1 MYAILGATGSVGSVI
16 ANTLLAKGEKVRVLG
31 RDRGRLER
39 FVRKGAEAATANVKN
54 AAALTKALA
63 GVRAAFLMIPP
74 DMTSQDYR
82 ADQELASDALASA
95 VREAGLQYAV
105 FLSSIGA
112 NVPAGTGPIAGLN
125 AAEEKLN
132 AVDGLHVLHLR
143 PAYFMENN
151 LAAMGMIQG
160 MGILG
165 NALRP
170 ELKIAMIATRD
181 VGDYAARRILNLD
194 FAGKKTRELL
204 GERDLSMN
212 ETAAIIARGI
222 GKPDL
227 RYVQF
232 PYEQV
237 QQVLAQMGIPVKTAA
252 MFIEMYKAFNEG
264 AVVAQEPRSAENT
277 TPTSLEKFV
286 QEVFAPAY
294 QGKAA
299 TA

>member
-1 MYAILGATGSVGSVI
+1 MYTILGATGNIGSVI
-16 ANTLLAKGEKVRVLG
+16 TKSLLG
-31 RDRGRLER
+31 RARSYGWSGGMPAGWISI
-39 FVRKGAEAATANVKN
+39 VRKGAEAAVADVTD

-74 DMTSQDYR
+74 DMTSPDYR
-82 ADQELASDALASA
+82 GDQERASDAIASA
-95 VREAGLQYAV
+95 VQEAGLRYAV

-112 NVPAGTGPIAGLN
+112 HVAAGTGPIAGLH

-132 AVDGLHVLHLR
+132 AVSALNVLHLR
-143 PAYFMENN
+143 PAYFMENH
-151 LAAMGMIQG
+151 LAGMGMIQG

-165 NALRP
+165 NALLP
-170 ELKIAMIATRD
+170 ELKMAMIATRD
-181 VGDYAARRILNLD
+181 IGDYAAERLYRLD
-194 FAGKKTRELL
+194 FSGKQTRELL

-237 QQVLAQMGIPVKTAA
+237 HQVLTQMGIPVKTAA
-252 MFIEMYKAFNEG
+252 MFIEMDKALNEG
-264 AVVAQEPRSAENT
+264 VVVAQERRSAENT

>member
-1 MYAILGATGSVGSVI
+1 MYAIMGATGNVGSVI
-16 ANTLLAKGEKVRVLG
+16 ANSLLAKGERVRVVG
-31 RDRGRLER
+31 RDQGRLEK
-39 FVRKGAEAATANVKN
+39 FVRKGAEAVTANVKDL
-54 AAALTKALA
+54 AALTEALV
-63 GVRAAFLMIPP
+63 GVHAAFLMIPP
-74 DMTSQDYR
+74 DMTSEDYR
-82 ADQELASDALASA
+82 TDQERASDAMARA
-95 VREAGLQYAV
+95 VEEAGLEYAV

-112 NVPAGTGPIAGLN
+112 QVAAGTGPIAGLHG
-125 AAEEKLN
+125 AEEKLN
-132 AVDGLHVLHLR
+132 AVSALNVLHLR

-165 NALRP
+165 NALQP
-170 ELKIAMIATRD
+170 DLKLAMIATRD
-181 VGDYAARRILNLD
+181 IGDYAARRILSLD
-194 FAGKKTRELL
+194 FAGKGTRELL

-237 QQVLAQMGIPVKTAA
+237 QQVLTQMGIPVKTAA
-252 MFIEMYKAFNEG
+252 LFIEMYRAFNEG
-264 AVVAQEPRSAENT
+264 LVVAQQPRSAENT
-277 TPTSLEKFV
+277 TPTSIEKFV
-286 QEVFAPAY
+286 QDVFAPAY

-299 TA
+299 AA

>member
-1 MYAILGATGSVGSVI
+1 MYAILGATGHVGSVI
-16 ANTLLAKGEKVRVLG
+16 ANSLLGKGEKVRVVG
-31 RDRGRLER
+31 RDTRRLDK
-39 FVRKGAEAATANVKN
+39 FARKGAEAVVANVTD

-63 GVRAAFLMIPP
+63 GVRAAFLMVPP
-74 DMTSQDYR
+74 NMTSEDYR
-82 ADQELASDALASA
+82 GDQERAGDAIASA
-95 VREAGLQYAV
+95 VQEAGLRYAV
-105 FLSSIGA
+105 LLSSIGA
-112 NVPAGTGPIAGLN
+112 HVAAGTGPIAGLH

-132 AVDGLHVLHLR
+132 AVSALNVLHLR
-143 PAYFMENN
+143 PAYFMENH
-151 LAAMGMIQG
+151 LAGMGMIQG

-165 NALRP
+165 NALLP
-170 ELKIAMIATRD
+170 ELKMAMIATRD
-181 VGDYAARRILNLD
+181 IGDYAAERLYRLD
-194 FAGKKTRELL
+194 FSGKQTRELL

-237 QQVLAQMGIPVKTAA
+237 QQVLTQMGIPVKTAA

-264 AVVAQEPRSAENT
+264 VVVAQERRSAENA

>member
-1 MYAILGATGSVGSVI
+1 MYAILGATGHVGSVI
-16 ANTLLAKGEKVRVLG
+16 ANSLLGKGEKVRVVG
-31 RDRGRLER
+31 RDRGRLEK
-39 FVRKGAEAATANVKN
+39 FVRKGGEAVTANVTD

-63 GVRAAFLMIPP
+63 RVRAAFLMIPP
-74 DMTSQDYR
+74 NMTSQDYR
-82 ADQELASDALASA
+82 ADQELASDAIASA
-95 VREAGLQYAV
+95 VQESGLQYAV

-112 NVPAGTGPIAGLN
+112 HAPAGTGPIAGLH

-132 AVDGLHVLHLR
+132 AVSALNVLHLR

-151 LAAMGMIQG
+151 LPGMGMIQD

-165 NALRP
+165 NALQP
-170 ELKIAMIATRD
+170 DLKLATIATRD
-181 VGDYAARRILNLD
+181 IGDYAARRIYSLD
-194 FAGKKTRELL
+194 FSGKQTRELL

-227 RYVQF
+227 RYVPF

-237 QQVLAQMGIPVKTAA
+237 QQVLMQMGIPAKTAA
-252 MFIEMYKAFNEG
+252 LFIEMYKAFNEG
-264 AVVAQEPRSAENT
+264 VVVAQERRSAENT
-277 TPTSLEKFV
+277 TPTSMEKFV

>member
-1 MYAILGATGSVGSVI
+1 MYAILGATGNVGSVI
-16 ANTLLAKGEKVRVLG
+16 ANGLLAKGEKVRVVG
-31 RDRGRLER
+31 RDSNRLDK
-39 FVRKGAEAATANVKN
+39 FVRRGAEAVTANVQD
-54 AAALTKALA
+54 ATALTQALV

-74 DMTSQDYR
+74 NVKSQDYR
-82 ADQELASDALASA
+82 ADQEVASDAIVSA
-95 VREAGLQYAV
+95 VRQADLRYAV

-112 NVPAGTGPIAGLN
+112 HVPAGTGPIAGLHS
-125 AAEEKLN
+125 AEEKLN
-132 AVDGLHVLHLR
+132 AVGGVNVLHLR

-151 LAAMGMIQG
+151 LAGMGMIHA
-160 MGILG
+160 MGVLG
-165 NALRP
+165 NALRA

-181 VGDYAARRILNLD
+181 IGDYAARRIYSLD
-194 FAGKKTRELL
+194 FSGKETQELL

-237 QQVLAQMGIPVKTAA
+237 QQVLVQMGIPVKTAA
-252 MFIEMYKAFNEG
+252 LFIEMYKAFNED
-264 AVVAQEPRSAENT
+264 VVAAQEPRSAENT
-277 TPTSLEKFV
+277 TPTPLEKFV

-294 QGKAA
+294 QGRAA

>member
-1 MYAILGATGSVGSVI
+1 MYAIMGATGNVGSVI
-16 ANTLLAKGEKVRVLG
+16 ANSLLAKGERVRVVG
-31 RDRGRLER
+31 RDQGRLEK
-39 FVRKGAEAATANVKN
+39 FVRKGAEAVTANVKDL
-54 AAALTKALA
+54 AALTEALV
-63 GVRAAFLMIPP
+63 GVHAAFLMIPP
-74 DMTSQDYR
+74 DMTSEDYR
-82 ADQELASDALASA
+82 TDQERASDAMARA
-95 VREAGLQYAV
+95 VQEAGLEYAV

-112 NVPAGTGPIAGLN
+112 HVAAGTGPIAGLHG
-125 AAEEKLN
+125 AEEKLN
-132 AVDGLHVLHLR
+132 AVSALNVLHLR

-151 LAAMGMIQG
+151 LAGMGMIQG

-165 NALRP
+165 NALQP
-170 ELKIAMIATRD
+170 DLKLAMIATRD
-181 VGDYAARRILNLD
+181 VGDYAARRILSLD
-194 FAGKKTRELL
+194 FVGKETRELL

-237 QQVLAQMGIPVKTAA
+237 QQVLTQMGIPEKTAA
-252 MFIEMYKAFNEG
+252 LFIEMYRAFNEG

-277 TPTSLEKFV
+277 TSTSIEKFV
-286 QEVFAPAY
+286 QDVFAPAY

-299 TA
+299 AA

>member
-1 MYAILGATGSVGSVI
+1 MYAILGATGNVGSVI
-16 ANTLLAKGEKVRVLG
+16 ANGLLAKGEKVRVVG
-31 RDRGRLER
+31 RDSNRLDK
-39 FVRKGAEAATANVKN
+39 FVRRGAEAVTANIQDATALTQ
-54 AAALTKALA
+54 ALV

-74 DMTSQDYR
+74 KVKSQDYR
-82 ADQELASDALASA
+82 ADQEVASDAIVSA
-95 VREAGLQYAV
+95 VRQADLRYAV

-112 NVPAGTGPIAGLN
+112 HVPAGTGPIAGLHS
-125 AAEEKLN
+125 AEEKLN
-132 AVDGLHVLHLR
+132 AVGGLNVLHLR

-151 LAAMGMIQG
+151 LAGIGMIHAMGV
-160 MGILG
+160 LG
-165 NALRP
+165 NALRA

-181 VGDYAARRILNLD
+181 IGDYAARRIYSLD
-194 FAGKKTRELL
+194 FSGKETQELL

-237 QQVLAQMGIPVKTAA
+237 QQVLVQMGIPVKTAA
-252 MFIEMYKAFNEG
+252 LFIEMYKAFNEDV
-264 AVVAQEPRSAENT
+264 VVAQEPRSAENT
-277 TPTSLEKFV
+277 TPTPLEKFV

-294 QGKAA
+294 QGRAA

>member
-1 MYAILGATGSVGSVI
+1 MYAILGATGNVGSVI
-16 ANTLLAKGEKVRVLG
+16 ANTLLAKGEKVRVVG
-31 RDRGRLER
+31 RDRGRLEK
-39 FVRKGAEAATANVKN
+39 FVRKGAEAVTANVTD
-54 AAALTKALA
+54 AAALTAALA
-63 GVRAAFLMIPP
+63 GARAAFLMIPP
-74 DMTSQDYR
+74 NMTSQDYR
-82 ADQELASDALASA
+82 VDQELASDAIASA
-95 VREAGLQYAV
+95 VQRSGLQYAV

-112 NVPAGTGPIAGLN
+112 HAPAETGPIAGLHT
-125 AAEEKLN
+125 AEEKLN
-132 AVDGLHVLHLR
+132 AVSALNVLHLR

-151 LAAMGMIQG
+151 LAGMGMIHG

-165 NALRP
+165 NALLP
-170 ELKIAMIATRD
+170 ELKMAMIATRD
-181 VGDYAARRILNLD
+181 IGDYAAGRMYSLD
-194 FAGKKTRELL
+194 FSGKQTRELL
-204 GERDLSMN
+204 GERDLSIN

-237 QQVLAQMGIPVKTAA
+237 QQVLMQMGIPVKTAA
-252 MFIEMYKAFNEG
+252 LFIEMYKAFNEG
-264 AVVAQEPRSAENT
+264 VVVAQERHSAENT
-277 TPTSLEKFV
+277 TPTPLEKFV

>member
-1 MYAILGATGSVGSVI
+1 MYAILGATGNVGSVI
-16 ANTLLAKGEKVRVLG
+16 ANTLLAKGEKVRVVG
-31 RDRGRLER
+31 RDRGRLEK
-39 FVRKGAEAATANVKN
+39 FVRKGAEAVTANVTD
-54 AAALTKALA
+54 AAALTAALA
-63 GVRAAFLMIPP
+63 GARAAFLMIPP
-74 DMTSQDYR
+74 NMTSQDYR
-82 ADQELASDALASA
+82 ADQELASDAVASA
-95 VREAGLQYAV
+95 VQRSGLQYAV

-112 NVPAGTGPIAGLN
+112 HVPAGTGPIAGLHT
-125 AAEEKLN
+125 AEEKLN
-132 AVDGLHVLHLR
+132 AVSALNVLHLR

-151 LAAMGMIQG
+151 LAGMGMIHG

-165 NALRP
+165 NALLP
-170 ELKIAMIATRD
+170 ELKMAMIATRD
-181 VGDYAARRILNLD
+181 IGDYAAGRMYSLD
-194 FAGKKTRELL
+194 FSGKQTRELL
-204 GERDLSMN
+204 GERDLSIN

-237 QQVLAQMGIPVKTAA
+237 QQVLMQMGIPVKTAA
-252 MFIEMYKAFNEG
+252 LFIEMYKAFNEG
-264 AVVAQEPRSAENT
+264 VVVAQERRSAENS

-286 QEVFAPAY
+286 QDVFAPAY

>member
-1 MYAILGATGSVGSVI
+1 MYAILGATGNVGSVI
-16 ANTLLAKGEKVRVLG
+16 ANTLLAKGEKVRVVG
-31 RDRGRLER
+31 RDRGRLEK
-39 FVRKGAEAATANVKN
+39 FVRKGAEAVTANVTD
-54 AAALTKALA
+54 AAALTAALA
-63 GVRAAFLMIPP
+63 GARAAFLMIPP
-74 DMTSQDYR
+74 NMTSQDYR
-82 ADQELASDALASA
+82 VDQELASDAIASA
-95 VREAGLQYAV
+95 VQRSGLQYAV

-112 NVPAGTGPIAGLN
+112 HVPAGTGPIAGLHT
-125 AAEEKLN
+125 AEEKLN
-132 AVDGLHVLHLR
+132 AVSALNVLHLR

-151 LAAMGMIQG
+151 LAGMGMIHG

-165 NALRP
+165 NALLP
-170 ELKIAMIATRD
+170 ELKMAMIATRD
-181 VGDYAARRILNLD
+181 IGDYAAGRMYSLD
-194 FAGKKTRELL
+194 FSGKQTRELL
-204 GERDLSMN
+204 GERDLSIN

-237 QQVLAQMGIPVKTAA
+237 QQVLMQMGIPVKTAA
-252 MFIEMYKAFNEG
+252 LFIEMYKAFNEG
-264 AVVAQEPRSAENT
+264 VVVAQERRSAENS

-286 QEVFAPAY
+286 QDVFAPAY

>member
-1 MYAILGATGSVGSVI
+1 MYAILGATGNVGSVI
-16 ANTLLAKGEKVRVLG
+16 ANTLLAKGEKVRVVG
-31 RDRGRLER
+31 RDRGRLEK
-39 FVRKGAEAATANVKN
+39 FVRKGAEAVTANVTD
-54 AAALTKALA
+54 AAALTAALA
-63 GVRAAFLMIPP
+63 GARAAFLMIPP
-74 DMTSQDYR
+74 NMTSQDYR
-82 ADQELASDALASA
+82 ADQELASDAIASA
-95 VREAGLQYAV
+95 VQRSGLQYAV

-112 NVPAGTGPIAGLN
+112 HAPAETGPIAGLHT
-125 AAEEKLN
+125 AEEKLN
-132 AVDGLHVLHLR
+132 AVSALNVLHLR

-151 LAAMGMIQG
+151 LAGMGMIHG

-165 NALRP
+165 NALLP
-170 ELKIAMIATRD
+170 ELKMAMIATRD
-181 VGDYAARRILNLD
+181 IGDYAAGRMYSLD
-194 FAGKKTRELL
+194 FSGKQTRELL
-204 GERDLSMN
+204 GERDLSIN

-237 QQVLAQMGIPVKTAA
+237 QQVLMQMGIPVKTAA
-252 MFIEMYKAFNEG
+252 LFIEMYKAFNEG
-264 AVVAQEPRSAENT
+264 VVVAQERRSAENS

-286 QEVFAPAY
+286 QDVFAPAY

>member
-1 MYAILGATGSVGSVI
+1 MYAILGATGHVGSVI
-16 ANTLLAKGEKVRVLG
+16 ANSLLGKGEKVRVVG
-31 RDRGRLER
+31 RDSRRLDK
-39 FVRKGAEAATANVKN
+39 FVRKGAEAVVANVTD

-74 DMTSQDYR
+74 NLTSQDYR
-82 ADQELASDALASA
+82 GDQEYASDAIASA
-95 VREAGLQYAV
+95 VQEAELRYAV
-105 FLSSIGA
+105 FLSSIGGHVA
-112 NVPAGTGPIAGLN
+112 AGTGPIAGLH

-132 AVDGLHVLHLR
+132 AVSALNVLHLR
-143 PAYFMENN
+143 PAYFMENH
-151 LAAMGMIQG
+151 LAGMGMIQG

-165 NALRP
+165 NALLP

-181 VGDYAARRILNLD
+181 IGDYAAGRMYALD
-194 FAGKKTRELL
+194 FSGKQTRELL

-212 ETAAIIARGI
+212 ETAAILARGI

-232 PYEQV
+232 PNEQV
-237 QQVLAQMGIPVKTAA
+237 QQVLTQMGIPVKTAA

-264 AVVAQEPRSAENT
+264 VVAAQERRSAENT

>member
-1 MYAILGATGSVGSVI
+1 MYAILGATGNVGSVI
-16 ANTLLAKGEKVRVLG
+16 ANTLLAKGEKVRVVG
-31 RDRGRLER
+31 RDRGRLEK
-39 FVRKGAEAATANVKN
+39 FVRKGAEAVTANVTD
-54 AAALTKALA
+54 AAALTAALA
-63 GVRAAFLMIPP
+63 GARAAFLMIPP
-74 DMTSQDYR
+74 NMTSQDYR
-82 ADQELASDALASA
+82 VDQELASDAIASA
-95 VREAGLQYAV
+95 VQRSGLQYAV

-112 NVPAGTGPIAGLN
+112 HAPAETGPIAGLHT
-125 AAEEKLN
+125 AEEKLN
-132 AVDGLHVLHLR
+132 AVSALNVLHLR

-151 LAAMGMIQG
+151 LAGMGMIHG

-165 NALRP
+165 NALLP
-170 ELKIAMIATRD
+170 ELKMAMIATRD
-181 VGDYAARRILNLD
+181 IGDYAAGRMYSLD
-194 FAGKKTRELL
+194 FSGKQTRELL
-204 GERDLSMN
+204 GERDLSIN

-237 QQVLAQMGIPVKTAA
+237 QQVLMQMGIPVKTAA
-252 MFIEMYKAFNEG
+252 LFIEMYKAFNEG
-264 AVVAQEPRSAENT
+264 VVVAQERRSAENS

-286 QEVFAPAY
+286 QDVFAPAY